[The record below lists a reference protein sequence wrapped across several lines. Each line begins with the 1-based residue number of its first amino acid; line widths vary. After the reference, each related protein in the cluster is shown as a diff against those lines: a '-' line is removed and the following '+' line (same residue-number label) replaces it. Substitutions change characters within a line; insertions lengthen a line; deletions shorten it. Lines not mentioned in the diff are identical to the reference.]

1 MRRGIRLYNIMLPIW
16 LILAMP
22 TWLWLLL
29 IPVNFGIDF
38 LVTYLCTG
46 DVAERGA
53 FCRRHVWKICL
64 AGFAADL
71 AGVGIMLL
79 LSFAGASRIG
89 WLSDI
94 FGGVMM
100 NPFSHPVSLIIVL
113 VVIALVAVLIFVIDR
128 KILSRAGLTA
138 QKARYIAL
146 RLAIFTAPYLFLF
159 PSSLMYNEI

>member
-1 MRRGIRLYNIMLPIW
+1 MRREIRLYNIMLPIW

-71 AGVGIMLL
+71 AGVGLMLL
-79 LSFAGASRIG
+79 LSFAGASEVK
-89 WLSDI
+89 WLSGI